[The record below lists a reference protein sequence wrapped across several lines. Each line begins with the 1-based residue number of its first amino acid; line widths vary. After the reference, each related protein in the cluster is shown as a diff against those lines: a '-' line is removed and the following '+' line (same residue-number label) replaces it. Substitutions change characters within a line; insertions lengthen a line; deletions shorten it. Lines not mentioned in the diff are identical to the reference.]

1 MNSAREH
8 NKPDSERSPIIYLI
22 NGYMHETSLFKQKED
37 ELINCWVTVIGD
49 CQSLTSNV
57 KWMKN
62 ECQSLMFLT
71 TWTDIDL

>member
-37 ELINCWVTVIGD
+37 EW
-49 CQSLTSNV
+49 LTAG
-57 KWMKN
+57 
-62 ECQSLMFLT
+62 
-71 TWTDIDL
+71 